1 MWLQHLVKA
10 GAITVRKVHGRNNPS
25 DVLTKSQNSSDAFGK
40 LKLVG
45 VELPR

>member
-10 GAITVRKVHGRNNPS
+10 GAITVRKVPGRSNPS
-25 DVLTKSQNSSDAFGK
+25 DVLTKSQNSADAFNK

-45 VELPR
+45 VELLR